1 MGTVHV
7 EESGLNDLKTAMA
20 EAGENYK
27 TNLAKLQNLINEI
40 TSGDIKGDPA
50 TDLKNKFEAKEATFK
65 ALASTI
71 DQAEEDMGMQTTK
84 FTSMISNLSST
95 MQ

>member
-7 EESGLNDLKTAMA
+7 EESGLNDLKAAMA

-27 TNLAKLQNLINEI
+27 QNLAKLQNLINEI

-50 TDLKNKFEAKEATFK
+50 TDLKTKFEAKEATFK
-65 ALASTI
+65 ALANTI

-84 FTSMISNLSST
+84 FTSMISNLSSS
-95 MQ
+95 ME

>member
-7 EESGLNDLKTAMA
+7 EESGLNDLKAAMA

-27 TNLAKLQNLINEI
+27 QNLAKLQNLINENNR
-40 TSGDIKGDPA
+40 KQQ
-50 TDLKNKFEAKEATFK
+50 DLKTKFEAKEATFK
-65 ALASTI
+65 ALANTI

-84 FTSMISNLSST
+84 FTSMISNLSSS

>member
-7 EESGLNDLKTAMA
+7 EESGLNDLKAAMA

-27 TNLAKLQNLINEI
+27 QNLAKLQNLINE
-40 TSGDIKGDPA
+40 
-50 TDLKNKFEAKEATFK
+50 N
-65 ALASTI
+65 TI

-84 FTSMISNLSST
+84 FTSMISNLSSS